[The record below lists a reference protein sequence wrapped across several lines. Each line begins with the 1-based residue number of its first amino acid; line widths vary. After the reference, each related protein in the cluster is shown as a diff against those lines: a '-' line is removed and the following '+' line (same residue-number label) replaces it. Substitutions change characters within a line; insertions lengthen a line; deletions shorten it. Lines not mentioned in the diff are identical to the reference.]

1 MRIRRIV
8 TGCIA
13 GLFLLSLLTAWLPA
27 AYGAEGPVV
36 IDGPGALAAFSDS
49 VSAGQTY
56 AGRTVLL
63 AGDIDMT
70 GQALAPIGRDTP
82 DGGQSFQ
89 GVFDGQGHTIRGL
102 SIAGPGLFAALRGAV
117 VKNLRLAVTVSAQ
130 GQTAAGGL
138 AGRMVDTTL
147 LNVAVDGYV
156 TAGSWAASPDGVAAG
171 VLAGRA
177 EGRIVMDRCAARGSL
192 GAAGAFGA
200 AVYVGGAVGCL
211 TGGALTNCYATA
223 YVFGND
229 AGLVLGGFAGYLAD
243 SQVTDSY
250 AAGGMV
256 TGTNTAGAFAGMTG
270 GSSFQNVWHDGELTA
285 PLTALGAGAYGG
297 AVQAAPTV
305 QMQSA
310 PFPALLS
317 EAFYQAVPGQNNGY
331 PVLDFEAVI
340 PATPEPTG
348 TPEPTST
355 PDPVYTTEPSD
366 APTDTPVPTTE
377 PAPVPTDTPVPTTEP
392 SPVPTETPV
401 PTAEPTA
408 SPTLT
413 PIPTDTPTPLPT
425 DTPIPTTEPMPLPTG
440 TPIPTAEPS
449 PVPTDMPIPTTEP
462 TASPTSTPIPT
473 IEPAPLPTDTPAP
486 KAEPTTSPTSTP
498 IPTDTPAPAPTQER
512 VPATSEPFF
521 PTGETPAPTV
531 TPGVPVPAADGPTG
545 PAQAPTGGPTAPRT
559 GDETDI
565 LRWLAL
571 AVTLAGLLAVTT
583 EIYRKR

>member
-13 GLFLLSLLTAWLPA
+13 GLFLLSLLIAWLPA

-70 GQALAPIGRDTP
+70 GRALAPIGQDTP
-82 DGGQSFQ
+82 DGSQAFQ
-89 GVFDGQGHTIRGL
+89 GVFDGQGHTIQGL

-117 VKNLRLAVTVSAQ
+117 VKNLHLAVTVSAQ

-138 AGRMVDTTL
+138 AGRMTDTTL
-147 LNVAVDGYV
+147 LNVAVDGAV
-156 TAGSWAASPDGVAAG
+156 TAGSWAAAPDGVLAAG
-171 VLAGRA
+171 AIAGRA
-177 EGRIVMDRCAARGSL
+177 EGRTAMDRCAARGSL

-200 AVYVGGAVGCL
+200 KVYVGGAVGYL
-211 TGGALTNCYATA
+211 TGGALTNCYSTA

-229 AGLVLGGFAGYLAD
+229 AGLVLGGFAGYLSD
-243 SQVTDSY
+243 SQVTNSY

-256 TGTNTAGAFAGMTG
+256 TGANTAGAFAGMTG
-270 GSSFQNVWHDGELTA
+270 GSSFNNVWHDGELTA
-285 PLTALGAGAYGG
+285 PLTAFGAGAYGG
-297 AVQAAPTV
+297 AVTGAPTV

-340 PATPEPTG
+340 STTPEPSD
-348 TPEPTST
+348 TPEPA
-355 PDPVYTTEPSD
+355 PVDPVYTTEPSD
-366 APTDTPVPTTE
+366 APGQTPVPTTD
-377 PAPVPTDTPVPTTEP
+377 PAP
-392 SPVPTETPV
+392 
-401 PTAEPTA
+401 
-408 SPTLT
+408 
-413 PIPTDTPTPLPT
+413 IPT
-425 DTPIPTTEPMPLPTG
+425 DTPIPTTEPAPVPTE
-440 TPIPTAEPS
+440 TPIPKAEPT
-449 PVPTDMPIPTTEP
+449 V
-462 TASPTSTPIPT
+462 SPTLTPIPT
-473 IEPAPLPTDTPAP
+473 IRPVPFPTDTPAP
-486 KAEPTTSPTSTP
+486 TAEPTTSPTSTP
-498 IPTDTPAPAPTQER
+498 IPTDTPIPGPTSTPI
-512 VPATSEPFF
+512 PAT
-521 PTGETPAPTV
+521 ETPAVPTETPTAPTV
-531 TPGVPVPAADGPTG
+531 TPGAPVPAADSPTR
-545 PAQAPTGGPTAPRT
+545 PAQAPTGGGTAPRT
-559 GDETDI
+559 GDDTDV

-571 AVTLAGLLAVTT
+571 AVTLAAALAVTA

>member
-13 GLFLLSLLTAWLPA
+13 GLFLLSLLIAWLPA

-70 GQALAPIGRDTP
+70 GRALAPIGRDTP
-82 DGGQSFQ
+82 DGGQVFQ
-89 GVFDGQGHTIRGL
+89 GVFDGQGHTIQGL
-102 SIAGPGLFAALRGAV
+102 AIAGPGLFAALRGAV
-117 VKNLRLAVTVSAQ
+117 VKDLHLAVTVSAQ

-138 AGRMVDTTL
+138 AGRMTDTTL
-147 LNVAVDGYV
+147 LNVAVDGTV
-156 TAGSWAASPDGVAAG
+156 TAGSWAAAPDGVLAAG

-177 EGRIVMDRCAARGSL
+177 EGRTVMDRCAARGSL

-200 AVYVGGAVGCL
+200 RVYVGGAIGYL
-211 TGGALTNCYATA
+211 DGGALTNCYSTA

-229 AGLVLGGFAGYLAD
+229 AGLVLGGYAGYLAG

-256 TGTNTAGAFAGMTG
+256 TGANTAGAFAGTTG
-270 GSSFQNVWHDGELTA
+270 GSSFNNVWHDGELTA
-285 PLTALGAGAYGG
+285 PLTAFGAGAYGG
-297 AVQAAPTV
+297 AVTGAPTV

-331 PVLDFEAVI
+331 PVLDFEAII
-340 PATPEPTG
+340 PATPEPVA
-348 TPEPTST
+348 TPEPTVVPEPSDT
-355 PDPVYTTEPSD
+355 PGPDPAPSPDPTQDPVYTAAPSD
-366 APTDTPVPTTE
+366 SPGQTPIPTTE
-377 PAPVPTDTPVPTTEP
+377 PAPVPTDTPVPTMEP
-392 SPVPTETPV
+392 SPV
-401 PTAEPTA
+401 
-408 SPTLT
+408 
-413 PIPTDTPTPLPT
+413 
-425 DTPIPTTEPMPLPTG
+425 PTG

-449 PVPTDMPIPTTEP
+449 PVPTDTPIPKAEPTASPTMTPIPTIKPAPFPTDTPAPTPEP
-462 TASPTSTPIPT
+462 TASPTSTPI
-473 IEPAPLPTDTPAP
+473 LTDTQ
-486 KAEPTTSPTSTP
+486 TP
-498 IPTDTPAPAPTQER
+498 IPTGTP
-512 VPATSEPFF
+512 VPAA
-521 PTGETPAPTV
+521 ETPSVPTETPPASTMAPGA
-531 TPGVPVPAADGPTG
+531 PIPAADGPTG
-545 PAQAPTGGPTAPRT
+545 PAQPPTGGQTAPRT
-559 GDETDI
+559 GDETDV

-583 EIYRKR
+583 EMYRKR